1 MDKGLS
7 NSVGNIGSQTLKH
20 ATLFKDAFN
29 KSKKDITRMKMVK
42 NKKTGK
48 KTIIQPT
55 FIAIN
60 PTTNTIMSFR
70 DEKKLMKQLKIKNK
84 PSISIKKDRVVKG
97 YSFLRFTSPKE
108 AKDFVNEYNS
118 IDNIDTPI
126 LTQTQQKVHH
136 KFGHTNTEY
145 ALDLETELKE
155 KGDMNTALTRGIE
168 EKIKDVNDKD
178 KIRVMIETDGGW
190 ISTPYMYKKDFI
202 EEFYDTD
209 IGFFN
214 FSDMME
220 ETDMETGISSG
231 ASVSIGVQTGIS
243 GGRGLVCSDKAQ
255 VYNKK
260 SLLRIKNTDDLCLG
274 RCIVCEQAQRDNHP
288 KKQQIREGRKIQ
300 TELTHKLYE
309 DAGIEKNLADLDTI
323 RAFEKYL
330 DCSITIIDGDQF
342 NNVVYPDIDSD
353 DYEVKDFNI
362 YVYKN
367 KNHFDLINSNRVAG
381 FFGKTFFCSKCKK
394 THTTRQHKC
403 KYKCNLCCKSDCDC
417 VGVDF
422 SKKTFD
428 WKDCKKCFRWFPTD
442 KCFQNHQIASGKT
455 CSPCNTLWKCP
466 DCKKNIF
473 WKDHT
478 PETHICGTKKCKNC
492 GQEYTGEHKC
502 YMMPKHIQQPS
513 DKYIYFD
520 FECDITTPEHQVNY
534 CVAQYH
540 DKPESFC
547 FTSLDEFCEWAFDA
561 EKHKGYT
568 FIAHNGRGYDFQLVM
583 KWVYEK
589 TSLKPFTIY
598 AGSKIMTFSVE
609 KEYKIRFLDSLNF
622 LTMKLETFPKTF
634 GIKELKKGF
643 YPYWFNTAENF
654 NYIGEMP
661 ERKLFTPNKMSI
673 KKRKEFNDWYDEK
686 VKNNYVWN
694 HLEETK
700 TYCIS
705 DVDILR
711 RSCEIFRNLYL
722 EVADIDPFRY
732 TTIASVCM
740 AIYRANYIIP
750 DYNELYWNAKQ
761 EGDEFFDEFKEWTTN
776 KVFDEKKIGIFDY
789 KQQEFIRKSFFGG
802 RTNAI
807 KLKYTFEGTEEGKYA
822 DITSLY
828 PTTNYY
834 DEYPLGHP
842 EIITENFKT
851 FTGDE
856 YYGFIDCDVV
866 CPKDLYFPVLARKG
880 EKLLFD
886 LEDKRGIWTTIELK
900 KAIEKGYKITK
911 IYEVYHFD
919 KRSNDLFKPYVSKFL
934 KIKQEASGFPDWV
947 KTDEDK
953 LKYIEKYHKEQG
965 ILLNINNIGFNA
977 GLRAI
982 AKLCLNS
989 LWGKFGQRTNMPI
1002 TEVVND
1008 KAKYNNI
1015 MFNDKYKDH
1024 NLFFIDD
1031 ERVEINY
1038 RVVDEYIENSVNTN
1052 IAIASFTTSSARL
1065 RLYYGLNL
1073 LNHQVLYHDT
1083 DSIVYKY
1090 DKNNPNHNELPLGD
1104 NLGEWTDELEG
1115 KKMIG
1120 TYVSGGPKNYSYE
1133 TDDGEYHTKI
1143 KGFTLNYDACKVLN
1157 HNNMINMIDQYTD
1170 EGEVNKLQ
1178 VDYDMIQR
1186 HKDKKLT
1193 NYKQYKQYG
1202 FCYDKR
1208 VIQEPD
1214 ENGNIDTLPIGF
1226 YQN

>member
-7 NSVGNIGSQTLKH
+7 KSVANFGSANQAH
-20 ATLFKDAFN
+20 ASLYKSAFGKSRAN
-29 KSKKDITRMKMVK
+29 VKKFKSKKGKDGKPAIVK
-42 NKKTGK
+42 
-48 KTIIQPT
+48 PV
-55 FIAIN
+55 FVAIN
-60 PTTNTIMSFR
+60 PDKQIIRQSR
-70 DEKKLMKQLKIKNK
+70 DEKKLMKDLKIKNK
-84 PSISIKKDRVVKG
+84 PTLSVKNDKVVKG

-108 AKDFVNEYNS
+108 AKDFVKKYNDIS
-118 IDNIDTPI
+118 YLDNPT
-126 LTQTQQKVHH
+126 LEVASQKVHQ
-136 KFGHTNTEY
+136 KFGYTITNY
-145 ALDLETELKE
+145 DLNLENAVKNN
-155 KGDMNTALTRGIE
+155 GDVNTALTDGLE
-168 EKIKDVNDKD
+168 NELKKVKDGDKVR
-178 KIRVMIETDGGW
+178 IMIGTDDGF
-190 ISTPYMYKKDFI
+190 ISTPLMYKKDFV
-202 EEFYDTD
+202 EKFYDTD
-209 IGFFN
+209 VGFYN
-214 FSDMME
+214 FDEVIEDTNYANAVSN
-220 ETDMETGISSG
+220 G
-231 ASVSIGVQTGIS
+231 ASVSIQVASGVN
-243 GGRGLVCSDKAQ
+243 GGRGIVCNDKTK
-255 VYNKK
+255 VYNKR
-260 SLLRIKNTDDLCLG
+260 SILRIKNTDDLCLG
-274 RCIVCEQAQRDNHP
+274 RCIVCEIAQRDNHP

-300 TELTHKLYE
+300 TELTHKLY
-309 DAGIEKNLADLDTI
+309 DDCGVEKKIADLDMV
-323 RAFEKYL
+323 RQFEEAL

-342 NNVVYPDIDSD
+342 NNVVYPDVESD
-353 DYEVKDFNI
+353 DYKPKDFNI
-362 YVYKN
+362 YLYKN
-367 KNHFDLINSNRVAG
+367 KNHYDLINSNKVAG

-394 THTTRQHKC
+394 THATQQHKC
-403 KYKCNLCCKSDCDC
+403 IYKCNLCCKSDCDC
-417 VGVDF
+417 VGLDF
-422 SKKTFD
+422 NKVKCD
-428 WKDCKKCFRWFPTD
+428 WKDCEKCFRWFPSD
-442 KCFQNHQIASGKT
+442 KCFNNHKIATGNL
-455 CSPCNTLWKCP
+455 CSPCDTIWKCK
-466 DCKKNIF
+466 DCKKNIL

-478 PETHICGTKKCKNC
+478 PETHICGSKKCKNC

-513 DKYIYFD
+513 EKYIYFD
-520 FECDITTPEHQVNY
+520 FECDITKSEHIVNY

-540 DKPESFC
+540 GNPQSYC
-547 FTSLDEFCEWAFDA
+547 FETLDEFCEWAFNA

-589 TSLKPFTIY
+589 TSLKPFAIY

-622 LTMKLETFPKTF
+622 LTMKLESFPKTF

-643 YPYWFNTAENF
+643 YPYWFNSTENMD
-654 NYIGEMP
+654 YVGEMP
-661 ERKLFTPNKMSI
+661 ERKLFTPNKMSV
-673 KKRKEFNDWYDEK
+673 KKRKEFNEWYDEK
-686 VKNNYVWN
+686 IKNNYIWK
-694 HLEETK
+694 HREETK

-711 RSCEIFRNLYL
+711 RSCEIFRQLYI
-722 EVADIDPFRY
+722 EIADIDPFKY

-750 DYNELYWNAKQ
+750 DYNEMYWDAKE
-761 EGDEFFDEFKEWTTN
+761 EGKEKMEEFLSWTTEQVF
-776 KVFDEKKIGIFDY
+776 KDKKIAVFDY
-789 KQQEFIRKSFFGG
+789 QQQEFIRKSFFGG

-807 KLKYTFEGTEEGKYA
+807 KLKYTFKGTEEGKYA

-834 DEYPLGHP
+834 DDYPLGHP
-842 EIITENFKT
+842 EIITENFSD

-880 EKLLFD
+880 GKLLFD
-886 LEDKRGIWTTIELK
+886 LENKRGVWTTIELK

-911 IYEVYHFD
+911 MYKVYHFTQ
-919 KRSNDLFKPYVSKFL
+919 KSNNLFKPYVSKFL

-947 KTDEDK
+947 ETEEDK
-953 LKYIEKYHKEQG
+953 DKYISKYHEEQG
-965 ILLNINNIGFNA
+965 IKLDKHKIEYNA

-1002 TEVVND
+1002 TEIVND

-1038 RVVDEYIENSVNTN
+1038 KVVDEYVENSVNTN

-1065 RLYYGLNL
+1065 RLYYGLDL
-1073 LNHQVLYHDT
+1073 LKHQVLYHDT
-1083 DSIVYKY
+1083 DSIVYIH

-1120 TYVSGGPKNYSYE
+1120 TFISGGPKNYSYE

-1157 HNNMINMIDQYTD
+1157 HNNMINMIDQFVED
-1170 EGEVNKLQ
+1170 GEVEKLR

-1186 HKDKKLT
+1186 HQDKRLT
-1193 NYKQYKQYG
+1193 NYKQFKDYG

-1208 VIQEPD
+1208 VIQEVD
-1214 ENGNIDTLPIGF
+1214 DDGNIDTLPIGF
-1226 YQN
+1226 TQ